1 MELWVVYSFIAFLGY
16 LFVNLGM
23 KLVSAENPYIVSLI
37 LYFSA
42 TVAMLFMA
50 LQKAQFS
57 AAPKSIAIA
66 AAMGLFSVGATVFA
80 LKAMKLAPNPGY
92 VVTIFSANF
101 VVLTIISVIFLGA
114 AFDWKGIVGTLA
126 IFAGLALLSI

>member
-1 MELWVVYSFIAFLGY
+1 MELWIIYSVIAFLGY

-23 KLVSAENPYIVSLI
+23 KFVSAENPYVISLI

-42 TVAMLFMA
+42 TIAMLFMA

-57 AAPKSIAIA
+57 APPKSIAIS
-66 AAMGLFSVGATVFA
+66 AAMGLCSVGATVFA
-80 LKAMKLAPNPGY
+80 LKAMKIAPNPGY
-92 VVTIFSANF
+92 VTAIFSANF

-114 AFDWKGIVGTLA
+114 AIDLKGIIGTIA

>member
-1 MELWVVYSFIAFLGY
+1 MELWLIYSFIAFLGY

-23 KLVSAENPYIVSLI
+23 KFVSAENPYVVSLI
-37 LYFSA
+37 LYSSA

-50 LQKAQFS
+50 LEKAQFS
-57 AAPKSIAIA
+57 AAPKSIAIS

-80 LKAMKLAPNPGY
+80 LKAMKIAPNPGY
-92 VVTIFSANF
+92 VATIFSANF
-101 VVLTIISVIFLGA
+101 VVLTIISVIFLGTA
-114 AFDWKGIVGTLA
+114 LDWKGIVGTLL